1 MKKILLLASLLFT
14 VISFSQIIEQ
24 TTSPSKTFTG
34 YDGVMMERASNAQG
48 DFVEYGEGMMERALP
63 LSPQKKDSGFD
74 LRHFE
79 NVRGNMTFIGNNNLN
94 VDIQKTRDFRSWVGY
109 SDPRVFI
116 KNGGVNSVYTGNETA
131 NDSYSSDL
139 YVYSGE
145 YRNLNN
151 GSAYMDYVDIDGF
164 VDEDGDTVDDTFS
177 SSTATLGL
185 PNCSRVAYA
194 GLYWAGVYPREFWLT
209 DTTPIRS
216 EDYNKIKFKYPSST
230 TYENITADEIIYDT
244 NEPYICFKDI
254 TSDVQALTTVNG
266 VYTAANIRATRGVDY
281 YNGLGGASGWVMIVV
296 YENDNETRK
305 NISIFDGFTSISN
318 KNSQEIP
325 FSGFKTIPSGPVK
338 VEQIVAA
345 LEGDTSIRGD
355 SYQIKNKANNYVNV
369 FNTISPQDNFFNGSI
384 SVLDTYLAGRNPA
397 STNTLGFDVDH
408 IKIDNKDNSII
419 GNNETSAEVKFT
431 SIGDVY
437 WPFLN
442 AMSVEIV
449 EPEIKLVKTV
459 VDATNTPIT
468 SEVALGGEVFYN
480 ITFQNIGTDNAKN
493 TVIVDE
499 LKTTVDFKDIPGN
512 IEVSDSRISYSY
524 EASTALNGG
533 GGKLT
538 FSIPDELVKINGA
551 EYTIKIKVNATS
563 DCSKLRDACANKVK
577 NQAVATYERDE
588 SKLSTSNPGY
598 VDGYNELTTA
608 SYAGLEPTCNL
619 GVQGTTNFVIDTS
632 NCKGSI
638 QLLCGGDVELSAG
651 AGFDSYEWINI
662 AKPAIVLATTQNYK
676 AIKAGTYQVT
686 AIAPN
691 GCTDRIETIEVIGDN
706 LATNPLEPFADQIL
720 TSCTSNTEEL
730 AEIYLCGTGVSKTI
744 NLPFGASLATTV
756 KWFKLDETKP
766 CDPTKPTEL
775 PTTTSNC
782 ANIATGCSWDEI
794 GRELSKE
801 FEDSGQYK
809 LEVLY
814 DGQCPATYYFNVFSG
829 ALKPKFDKKNIVCG
843 ANGSII
849 VNGVPSGYE
858 YKLTAPSGNT
868 IPVNGFQN
876 NNEFKNLSEVGNYD
890 ITIKLKGS
898 TLASCS
904 FDYIVKI
911 DEQALGLTVDP
922 EFNASCDGKAII
934 TVQLN
939 GLLAG
944 PYTYTLLKNNVAVGS
959 PTTTTDKNTTFNV
972 TDAGLYTV
980 KVTTATCSEEVIT
993 KVIKP
998 TPLTLTA
1005 LKTKDITC
1013 NAGSSDGII
1022 TLAGAG
1028 GTLNSGENYSYA
1040 VLSINGTAVS
1050 PKTYFTNT
1058 EYTVSKGKEGI
1069 YVFEV
1074 IDSNNCTTTATAP
1087 EIIVETP
1094 LQFTHKETQ
1103 VNCNKKGTITVD
1115 VTNNTGYK
1123 LEYSLDNT
1131 NNTPWKTTGFFDGLD
1146 ATAATLYTVYIR
1158 ATKGTYQCN
1167 YQIQNIAITETGGL
1181 SAGKAEPRGLK
1192 CSTPG
1197 TQNNPEGKIKF
1208 TAPTG
1213 GTAPFTYFYKLASD
1227 TNFTTVTSGTVA
1239 IVLKEGTYTT
1249 KVEDKNGCSLPLDTV
1264 TIDALPREP
1273 NLSSE
1278 VLLCGTTGTIII
1290 MPNDSSYKYSID
1302 GTNFKTSNVFEN
1314 IAKGSHTFTVK
1325 YGKSCTRTIDVNV
1338 SGQPFTGRFISKTDS
1353 DCSGSDNGT
1362 ITINASGFQGGSY
1375 EYSTDG
1381 GNTWEETGDNPY
1393 RIVGLKAKEHHL
1405 KIREVIGTAP
1415 NVISCEKDLGK
1426 YTIGEPDK
1434 LELIEPKITTD
1445 ATCTTGATITVE
1457 AKGGNPPYKFSI
1469 DGGASWEPENGI
1481 YASDKYKFTNVKAGD
1496 YQVMLLDSKKCDECG
1511 CTDNPFENG
1520 SFENHYY
1527 ANSSS
1532 AGYLTTREENIPGWD
1547 TTEPKRNEIEI
1558 WYNGFQG
1565 VKAFDGDD
1573 FAELNANEVGS
1584 LYQEFCTKPG
1594 DKITWSVA
1602 HRGRSGT
1609 DVATVKIGKSLAT
1622 ADIKKTMSDGNT
1634 AWGEYSGTYTVP
1646 VGQTTTVIAFEAVSS
1661 VGGASY
1667 GNFIDGV
1674 KIEINRKTC
1683 VLKDIEVKAPAG
1695 VTHSAEVTN
1704 SCYDNSKN
1712 PEIKITALTGIAP
1725 YQFSID
1731 GGTTWETPTDVNDT
1745 EFIFNNT
1752 NGLILPTTTAKD
1764 YTIQIKDGGGC
1775 ESPVS
1780 KVTINPKVK
1789 ITTAK
1794 TPKNCKD
1801 DATITITASG
1811 GVGNYVYEIN
1821 PSAGTTIAG
1830 NKITVTN
1837 ADISYTVKV
1846 KDNNGNTEFCTAEE
1860 IVKITE
1866 IKKPVITIK
1875 DATEL
1880 DCTVNTK
1887 ASISFEVSEGKAP
1900 FSYTVNGGT
1909 PVTIASNG
1917 NADTISDLDEGNYKI
1932 IVTDANGCKSLEKIQ
1947 KIKEL
1952 VALSGGSA
1960 DGTDSH
1966 CGGDVDA
1973 IKAYDGGS
1981 VFFGNWKSGAITFT
1995 EPTTGKAPYTYY
2007 YKKDGESD
2015 TDYILVQGNS
2025 VSGLPL
2031 GYNRK
2036 DTTYNTKVIDA
2047 KGCSIPLDDVTIKV
2061 PETGDFEYTENC
2073 GDGTTIDIILK
2084 PYDPTYIYLVSGKP
2098 AQTGK
2103 DANKFNDYPGRYW
2116 YYSAYYGKT
2125 ILRSVNSH
2133 YAIYS
2138 ADGCLLYQ
2146 HNGVDEPFSF
2156 SLFQAKIIEPYPVP
2170 VCAGGKGSV
2179 KVEAF
2184 INRTY
2189 GSDIPYQPNFEY
2201 SLDGITWAE
2210 SVGNPYTITGLS
2222 IGDNTIK
2229 IRKRKEDLAVGEEHC
2244 NNIELTTQ
2252 IPELPVIEIE
2262 ATATPITCTTSTSTI
2277 TPIVKNNY
2285 FKYLEYEL
2293 LDSLGNSFSTKKIK
2307 KHIFDTKPNFE
2318 DIPVG
2323 KYKMV
2328 AKWLGNN
2335 YETFLLGC
2343 KSAVIDVEVEPKKD
2357 IKFTATPSVCHK
2369 GSDAKIELT
2378 AITGNDANFTFSVHD
2393 GTSIIRTGSI
2403 TGITQTISGLSAGT
2417 YKVTVTDGFGC
2428 SETEDV
2434 TIKPQLKVS
2443 ATTTQQTC
2451 NPGDLT
2457 ITASGGKDTNYV
2469 YAVVISGAGV
2479 PADTSFSATA
2489 PTEITAGTWDIYV
2502 RDNGGTGTLDTDY
2515 CQAKF
2520 TTNEVTKILDPTID
2534 TVTAIQPKCFG
2545 EKGTINVTV
2554 SGGTTDYTVT
2564 LTGLLGTTSVQPQ
2577 TGNSL
2582 NYEFKDLVAD
2592 TYIIKV
2598 TDVNTCASVE
2608 KKQEIKVP
2616 SALKD
2621 GKAVPTDL
2629 ACGVSGGSITFT
2641 NPTGGT
2647 PDLSGNYTFYY
2658 KENIASVT
2666 DFTPVLGN
2674 NTNTVTVTNLSAGDY
2689 LTKVVDYEGCSL
2701 DLNTVTNPITI
2712 KALPTVPIFDP
2723 TTITY
2728 NCDGKGSFTL
2738 SPQIPLVS
2746 PKTYTYTLGTETNET
2761 GFFENLL
2768 EGNHTVSVDYGSNC
2782 STDIIVEVK
2791 ANQGF
2796 TAIITGETNP
2806 VCKGAANGKI
2816 EVTASFGSVA
2826 VTEFQYS
2833 TDGTTWKD
2841 ATTNPFTI
2849 DGFNAGTT
2857 DITHTINVRPSATS
2871 TCNVSLTKILT
2882 NPTAVEVTGESH
2894 TKITCTSTTS
2904 TITPT
2909 VKGGNGG
2916 AYTFELFDDL
2926 NLTTSL
2932 GTTLT
2937 NVAAGT
2943 HYIVAKDKEN
2953 CASEPFKVVIADKK
2967 GVTFDITK
2975 TLCYSGNNDA
2985 SIKVTNITGNDTNFT
3000 FSINDGVTTKTQS
3013 SNEFKNLSAG
3023 DYKITVFDGFGCKL
3037 EKDVTIKEK
3046 ITATVTQIDE
3056 TCTKGSLT
3064 ISNAK
3069 GGSGSGY
3076 VYAVVKDGN
3085 TLGAFT
3091 LITNPI
3097 TKIENLDAGKYHIYV
3112 RDNNGT
3118 GTLGTDYC
3126 EYPETKEIIKIA
3138 ELKATA
3144 KTPIQPKCNGET
3156 GSVVFEISGGKTPT
3170 YVLKKGTT
3178 VINLVSPISVNITG
3192 NTHTISGLAD
3202 GNYTIIVTDDNN
3214 CSKTITQKIEDPI
3227 ALTGGSATP
3236 IHFTCKTLKGGIDFV
3251 NPNGGTGVYTFSYK
3265 LDTAPVTDF
3274 QPVVGNSVSGLEAKT
3289 YNIKVKDANNC
3300 EISLND
3306 VTINPEPTVPTFDVP
3321 VITYNCDGKGS
3332 FTITPFDTSY
3342 TYSLDGAT
3350 PQTGAN
3356 PNVFADLDAGSYTV
3370 SVGYGSDCFVDIDVI
3385 VAVNQEFTASITGQ
3399 TNPVC
3404 KDETN
3409 GKIEVTAS
3417 FPSVT
3422 PTSFEYSTDN
3432 GTNWNTATINL
3443 LNPLTTNPFI
3453 IDGFNGGT
3461 HTIKVRPTG
3470 ETSTACDVTLTK
3482 TLSNPSAVV
3491 VNPLTKVTKK
3501 ITCDPAT
3508 GATITLFAGGGN
3520 GTPYT
3525 FELFDGATLKE
3536 TTLAGVNT
3544 FTDVA
3549 VGNYTIKA
3557 KDSAGCKSDAFP
3569 IEVKAKKDIE
3579 FTLKPQYCYDA
3590 TIGNGTIIV
3599 EITNGNGN
3607 YQIKTNTGTW
3617 QNLTPTSTTPLQYT
3631 LTGLSP
3637 KEHTITVR
3645 DKSNCEVE
3653 KKVTIY
3659 PELSAKATPTN
3670 ISCNDGKITITAKG
3684 GDGNYQYTVTSA
3696 TTTDIV
3702 SNTNEITITKPETYT
3717 VTVKDKNG
3725 GTNACSV
3732 FLSIPIKNITPV
3744 AITTTAK
3751 QPQCNGNKG
3760 SIDGVITANT
3770 GQAPF
3775 TITLKDNLNA
3785 VIETLTN
3792 HTLPEFSFNNIPAGT
3807 GYKVE
3812 ITDNLTCTD
3821 IKTFDLIELPSIVLN
3836 IEPVLPDNCTTDI
3849 ANTGFDFNF
3858 GTLTLADYAPY
3869 TLQYTLDGDN
3879 GTGWTNMN
3887 TLTSSLSVAP
3897 HPTPGDNLYSIRNLA
3912 PGSQHTPAIRI
3923 LNADGTV
3930 RCELKNGL
3938 FVMPYSVNGVK
3949 IAITVTAGDCTTGY
3963 TVTVEAIQGVGPFEF
3978 SLTPDPINP
3987 STLPGDLTWYDAED
4001 TTLSPTNT
4009 NDPGSNYRRKI
4020 FTNIIPEVEYDF
4032 YVRDKSTSCIAEAKD
4047 QAMTPA
4053 SDFDVAI
4060 TPIVTS
4066 QSCPGITNNGELSFK
4081 IEDTDGVLNGKEL
4094 NWQLYDGLNDIP
4106 LTGINGTISNTQG
4119 YPFTLNTV
4127 LAPEPLLQGLSS
4139 GLYFIVIED
4148 ANNGTAPNVCKWGS
4162 KDVQIFKGTPFVGN
4176 LNKLKDITCASPGQ
4190 IRIDGVTG
4198 GFGDYTYTVTG
4209 ITNSTQ
4215 VTPITIP
4222 TGKSTFDVTYADVT
4236 DKSLDVEVTILVTDK
4251 NQCSFE
4257 LPKVTLKV
4265 SENPTINSVTV
4276 NSCGAVNT
4284 IDINT
4289 TGGLAPYRYS
4299 IDNGVTFTAPFTPVN
4314 PTDKYT
4320 MNVVDGNQ
4328 TLTVKDANGCIAT
4341 ANFDVYPD
4349 ITFDIDNIT
4358 VPSCNTSNNSA
4369 DNATA
4374 TITVN
4379 TGSGAGNYQY
4389 ILDSGTAVV
4398 FAGTSV
4404 ILPANLNTG
4413 NHTIEIFDTAN
4424 NCSLKKTF
4432 TVSNTITPSFTAIIT
4447 KNNICDAATNGEIT
4461 ITPTIN
4467 GAEPLTFTVLNTTE
4481 TGASEIEKT
4490 GISTADPVIFDNLS
4504 AGEYKIT
4511 AKGANGCE
4519 FTYPDK
4525 LKITELDPII
4535 VPATAISVT
4544 EFACNTG
4551 TNTTNKAIVKVNKL
4565 PKFGGSGTYTGVKFE
4580 FTPNGGGAVETQAA
4594 SSSFEFTTDNIL
4606 GGKVDITVYDDK
4618 GCSGTTSA
4626 IIAAFVPIGD
4636 LKIVDV
4642 APISCSVNESI
4653 KVEFTGTATEIKVE
4667 QIPTIGTGYTQTP
4680 ATASASGTVFTNLPV
4695 GKYTITIKND
4705 KGCELTTYHTVTEIP
4720 AYTILLSDKIDTSCF
4735 GTDSGSIK
4743 IDVKDYVGSYDYTIT
4758 ETILGTVKTGTGI
4771 TAGTLE
4777 EIKDLK
4783 AGNYTVKITIG
4794 DSTNPQNCTVTPIDF
4809 EIIDAPDGELKVKA
4823 KETSAVQCKDEANA
4837 TITVTETKGGWGSYE
4852 YQLEIKDATG
4862 TNYTVAKDALSN
4874 DINFV
4879 TNGNNK
4885 IFTGLSHGTYKVK
4898 VKDALGCIS
4907 EDDITITNP
4916 TQVEFTVTKD
4926 DTVCDANIAG
4936 SITVDLKD
4944 AVSGL
4949 AGGKAPYTYTL
4960 TNKTTLAV
4968 IETVT
4973 ITDTE
4978 YTFTGLSKADYTV
4991 SVKDDNLCKGTVKT
5005 VGNDTVEIF
5014 DDILFNEPTLV
5025 TGLECQA
5032 NGIDNTDASYEI
5044 NVSGGSGNFTYGIVK
5059 IGSANTYTISTST
5072 TPPTF
5077 KTSVAGDYT
5086 ITITDTDAA
5095 PNCTIT
5101 RDFTVQESV
5110 KPKFTATPSDKI
5122 CNGTATGVITI
5133 NELPKVG
5140 INSVTYVINNVANTF
5155 TATPVGTEF
5164 KNLPADD
5171 YIITATGDNG
5181 CTSTQNVTIG
5191 ELDEVKI
5198 GLDAIDVAY
5207 SCTNPMAKITVDKDS
5222 ISGGNLNKNYNVA
5235 FEFTPTSGTGKTQPA
5250 SSNFTFTTDNTSGGK
5265 VKIIVSDD
5273 QGCSS
5278 AEEEVTIPAFAPIG
5292 DLKVTQKTPI
5302 TCSANESIEVTFTGT
5317 ATEIKV
5323 EQIPTIGTG
5332 YSQTKNPVSP
5342 ATSLTSGIEFT
5353 DLPTG
5358 NYTISVTDAVTNCDA
5373 TTFHT
5378 VSKIPVYD
5386 VVLSDKKDIACFNG
5400 KGSIKIDVKD
5410 YTGNYN
5416 YEVVDSVTES
5426 SLNTPKTGT
5435 GTSGTGTSEEITG
5448 LEAGKYKIKITLIN
5462 SNDKNCSVNLSS
5474 EFEIIKPAII
5484 LDVTADVTTKIS
5496 CENEADGT
5504 ITAIATGGWKNY
5516 EYELEYS
5523 SDLGITYN
5531 TAKDASS
5538 NDINFANNG
5547 SNNIFKNLP
5556 EGTYKVSVKD
5566 ALGCVFE
5573 SAEVKVENPK
5583 KVEFTVSKDD
5593 TACDNKIGGEITVTG
5608 SGGTGTY
5615 TYTLTDD
5622 SNPVKVT
5629 TQTGVTGD
5637 YTFTNLPAAVYTV
5650 SVTDTNNC
5658 VGTVD
5663 PTSINPITINPD
5675 IEFSLKQTKNVDC
5688 STSPN
5693 GEVTVILVDWST
5705 TSNYT
5710 YSVLSPLNPGSISG
5724 GNVMSKIFTIAIPS
5738 INTTPQ
5744 TYTVIISENG
5754 STCGIEKEITIA
5766 PKLEPIFKATPSDKI
5781 CNGTETGVIT
5791 ITEIF
5796 NGIKNVKYTIS
5807 PNINNAI
5814 SYNGTFNTTTNS
5826 FENLPVGT
5834 YTITG
5839 TGDNKCPTSKDV
5851 KIEQLDKVTIGA
5863 NAIQNVTYTC
5873 DVANPTATITVDK
5886 NQISGGNGDV
5896 NKNYNVEFVY
5906 DNGTPTDNTDDVTQ
5920 IASSTFTFT
5929 TYNVLGGTVEIK
5941 VTDDQGCDSDIK
5953 TVTIPAFTP
5962 ILPSDIQI
5970 SHTPTC
5976 EFDKQ
5981 SVTVKLDN
5989 LDASIA
5995 PVIFIEITKLD
6006 GSILSKKLP
6015 RPQDGSGVVFDKLP
6029 LGDYEVS
6036 ITHPITN
6043 CIITKTYTIK
6053 EPVYNVLYSDVEN
6066 TTCVGSATGS
6076 VVIDIQKG
6084 NSQEFYTGEYEYEV
6098 LDSVGNSLTPSP
6110 IKANVQPTTLTTN
6123 PLKILGLK
6131 AGSYVVKITDIDN
6144 ATACSFT
6151 SAVFKIEDAPAG
6163 ELKVTAEISSE
6174 ITCTDDNNAIIKA
6187 TAIGGWGATLY
6198 QLEYAVTKT
6207 GTYTIVKSFETNKY
6221 NNRFTNLKEGFYIVK
6236 AKDSHGCSDAI
6247 SDVKEIIN
6255 PKPVTFET
6263 EMIANI
6269 CSDTKPAIKV
6279 TAKGGSGTYIYIL
6292 TDKDGNEIENIKKTS
6307 LTHTFENLSVNN
6319 NEDYTVSVND
6329 VKGCIG
6335 TPETGSTA
6343 VVTIY
6348 PELQFYLTP
6357 AKLTCISGSEN
6368 AVYKINVTGGSGNL
6382 SYEVY
6387 NKENENETVAVI
6399 KTTNPPTFSI
6409 ADAGT
6414 YILKITDNKAE
6425 ITCNSIESSEI
6436 VVDDKLVPVFEP
6448 VKLVDNICNGSS
6460 DGEVLVT
6467 ETSNGINP
6475 LEYSINTNPI
6485 ITLPIGEFKFT
6496 GLSAG
6501 TYTITGKG
6509 TNGCTTTKDV
6519 TIVEKSEIK
6528 INPDDIKDKITVT
6541 DFTCTTGNT
6550 TNTASV
6556 KIDKE
6561 AILGGIAG
6569 TTKPN
6574 FNRVVFVYDNGTTDT
6589 ADDIKQD
6596 SESFDFFIYDE
6607 NNNTSGGKVA
6617 ITIYDA
6623 QNCSS
6628 AKTTIIKT
6636 IKGFEKITDATI
6648 TQTQKLDCSNKE
6660 TITVKANL
6668 DIANLTYTI
6677 TGTAKSSNYTDT
6689 KTIVST
6695 TDFAKFEN
6703 LEADSYTITIKN
6715 PDTGC
6720 VFTTGYVVKDA
6731 PTFNIKI
6738 GETRRTCFDATG
6750 IATATVTLDIETI
6763 IAAADYIGNYTY
6775 EVVDKTGTSLT
6786 APIIG
6791 TGIGGT
6797 QNIISGLIAGTYKVK
6812 VTMTDSPEC
6821 EVLSEEFTIESQP
6834 KLNLDSSIVTFISC
6848 NSGEGGIILKADGGW
6863 GNYEYQLE
6871 EATAGIVKPFSKNNK
6886 FEELSEGSYT
6896 ATVRDVNNCEA
6907 TRSFVLVKGVKLI
6920 VDTPKVTQ
6928 NVCEGEQN
6936 ASIEIINVTGGQ
6948 TQDAGVTYSYILKY
6962 PTELGGLEVE
6972 QSSNIFDGLLAGN
6985 YQVRVVDNKYGC
6997 NTGNF
7002 ENVKV
7007 TIEDPI
7013 KVEAS
7018 ANITKDIT
7026 CDITTAS
7033 VEVTAKGGKAPYEF
7047 SIDGITYNP
7056 SNTSTSTMY
7065 EFTGLTAGL
7074 QTFYVRDVEQC
7085 VTTTTATIGA
7095 YVALD
7100 ATLNVVSGFITCKD
7114 DSNGVLSA
7122 DVTGGFG
7129 TYEYQLLN
7137 EAETPIT
7144 GDWQTSNTFGGLN
7157 IGTYKIKVKTTN
7169 RFGEVCET
7177 ITTNKHTIKE
7187 PTVLIPDAKVTQHV
7201 TCAGGDTGIIQASA
7215 TGGNGQYEYNIFTI
7229 PSNPEY
7235 PENKFIQ
7242 NGEFTNLPAGT
7253 YYIMVKDVVGC
7264 ISPDTDKA
7272 PIKVVIKEPNG
7283 LTMNLTKVVEQTCI
7297 NDDTPTITVDVQGG
7311 TQPYYISINNV
7322 ELPNPYSLNEIKL
7335 GASEGIKAGG
7345 VYLISV
7351 RGKDKGCSSVALP
7364 SVIKIVEPIDL
7375 QLTVDFE
7382 YTCESGNIIKAI
7394 VDDLYKDAVS
7404 FTLFNESGIA
7414 IATNTTGEFIDVEAG
7429 DGYSV
7434 TATNTASG
7442 CSESS
7447 TDVFDI
7453 QDIRALEMTIDDTE
7467 KNKIIANVAFG
7478 LPPYNFTLDGIDYG
7492 TDNEFTLL
7500 QTKDYEIKVTDA
7512 RGCEV
7517 TLTVTGEYITITVL
7531 NLFTP
7536 DGDGINDFW
7545 YPLEVEGYHK
7555 IKVYIYDRYARK
7567 IANYQGQNQG
7577 WDGTYDGKPL
7587 PAGDYWY
7594 TIYYSELSGEQ
7605 KKIMGHFTL
7614 YR

>member
-1 MKKILLLASLLFT
+1 MKKILLLASLFFT
-14 VISFSQIIEQ
+14 VISFSQIMQEEA
-24 TTSPSKTFTG
+24 PLYPETFTG
-34 YDGVMMERASNAQG
+34 YDKVMNRKSLPLNAQ
-48 DFVEYGEGMMERALP
+48 
-63 LSPQKKDSGFD
+63 KKANGFE
-74 LRHFE
+74 LRHFQ
-79 NVRGNMTFIGNNNLN
+79 NVTGNMTFIANNILNKYNPNWVWNYNITPQGWQIGTDVPYHDNEDNNEHNLYY
-94 VDIQKTRDFRSWVGY
+94 I
-109 SDPRVFI
+109 
-116 KNGGVNSVYTGNETA
+116 
-131 NDSYSSDL
+131 
-139 YVYSGE
+139 
-145 YRNLNN
+145 
-151 GSAYMDYVDIDGF
+151 DIDKF
-164 VDEDGDTVDDTFS
+164 VDENRDGRDDTFS
-177 SSTATLGL
+177 SSSATLNL
-185 PNCSRVAYA
+185 PTCSRVVYA
-194 GLYWAGVYPREFWLT
+194 GLYWAGVYNGASDDYKNVKLKLPSSSSYVDIRASINDREIL
-209 DTTPIRS
+209 
-216 EDYNKIKFKYPSST
+216 SST
-230 TYENITADEIIYDT
+230 TRSYT
-244 NEPYICFKDI
+244 CFKDI
-254 TSDVQALTTVNG
+254 TALVQAESNPNG
-266 VYTAANIRATRGVDY
+266 IYTAANILATEGKAA
-281 YNGLGGASGWVMIVV
+281 GTGSAAGWTMIVV
-296 YENDNETRK
+296 YENESETRK
-305 NISIFDGFTSISN
+305 NISIFDGYADVTNTEVPIN
-318 KNSQEIP
+318 Y
-325 FSGFKTIPSGPVK
+325 SGFKTIPTGNVK
-338 VEQIVAA
+338 AEQIIGA
-345 LEGDTSIRGD
+345 LEGDRRRSNDKYEFKDKYGN
-355 SYQIKNKANNYVNV
+355 YNPLFNNLNLAN
-369 FNTISPQDNFFNGSI
+369 NFFNNTITIYDS
-384 SVLDTYLAGRNPA
+384 YLTGKNPE
-397 STNTLGFDVDH
+397 STNTFGFDVDQ
-408 IKIDNKDNSII
+408 IKIKNTNNSVIA
-419 GNNETSAEVKFT
+419 NNQTSADVKFT
-431 SIGDVY
+431 SRGDFY
-437 WPFLN
+437 YPFLS
-442 AMSVEIV
+442 AMSIEVI
-449 EPEIKLVKTV
+449 EPEIKLVKTA

-468 SEVALGGEVFYN
+468 SEVALGGEVYYN

-499 LKTTVDFKDIPGN
+499 LKTTVDFENIPGN
-512 IEVSDSRISYSY
+512 IEVSDSRISYTY
-524 EASTALNGG
+524 EASTTLNGG

-538 FSIPDELVKINGA
+538 FTVPDDFVKINST
-551 EYTIKIKVNATS
+551 EHWIKIKVNATS
-563 DCSKLRDACANKVK
+563 DCSKLRDACANKVE
-577 NQAVATYERDE
+577 NQAVATYERDN
-588 SKLSTSNPGY
+588 STLDASNPGY
-598 VDGYNELTTA
+598 VPGYNTLTTA

-676 AIKAGTYQVT
+676 AIEAGTYQVT

-794 GRELSKE
+794 GTKTGRELSKE
-801 FEDSGQYK
+801 FSQKGQYK

-814 DGQCPATYYFNVFSG
+814 DGQCPKTYYFNVFSG
-829 ALKPKFDKKNIVCG
+829 ALNPTFNKKHIVCG
-843 ANGSII
+843 TDGSIV
-849 VNGVPSGYE
+849 VNGVPDRYE
-858 YKLTAPSGNT
+858 YQLTYPSGTTT
-868 IPVNGFQN
+868 IGFQDS
-876 NNEFKNLSEVGNYD
+876 NEFKNLSEVGKYKL
-890 ITIKLKGS
+890 TIKLKGS
-898 TLASCS
+898 TGTACS
-904 FDYIVKI
+904 FNSEIRIRKKI
-911 DEQALGLTVDP
+911 IDLTVDP
-922 EFNASCDGKAII
+922 EFNTGCNDNVNII
-934 TVQLN
+934 AQVK
-939 GLLAG
+939 GAVKG
-944 PYTYTLLKNNVAVGS
+944 PYIYTLLDNLGGVIETQT
-959 PTTTTDKNTTFNV
+959 PTLNKDTSFNV
-972 TDAGLYTV
+972 TNEGLYKV

-1028 GTLNSGENYSYA
+1028 GTIDILGGEKYKYVLWVKKGISLYTDIANIPSTAFFTDNTYSVA
-1040 VLSINGTAVS
+1040 NGD
-1050 PKTYFTNT
+1050 
-1058 EYTVSKGKEGI
+1058 EGD
-1069 YVFEV
+1069 YEFLVF
-1074 IDSNNCTTTATAP
+1074 DSNDCTAKASQTISVEAP
-1087 EIIVETP
+1087 LTFKTVPTP
-1094 LQFTHKETQ
+1094 
-1103 VNCNKKGTITVD
+1103 VVCNKKGTITV
-1115 VTNNTGYK
+1115 TNNPNTLNYA
-1123 LEYSLDNT
+1123 LEYSIDNT
-1131 NNTPWKTTGFFDGLD
+1131 TWKNTGDFTNLD
-1146 ATAATLYTVYIR
+1146 VNTYTVYIR
-1158 ATKGTYQCN
+1158 ATKNGYSCTYQ
-1167 YQIQNIAITETGGL
+1167 ILDIAITETGGL

-1213 GTAPFTYFYKLASD
+1213 GTIPYTYFYKHSSD
-1227 TNFTTVTSGTVA
+1227 TNFTSVTSGTVA

-1264 TIDALPREP
+1264 TIDALPTEP

-1278 VLLCGTTGTIII
+1278 VLLCGTTGTVII

-1302 GTNFKTSNVFEN
+1302 GTNFQTSNVFEN
-1314 IAKGSHTFTVK
+1314 VAKGSHTFTVK
-1325 YGKSCTRTIDVNV
+1325 YGLFCSRTIDVNV
-1338 SGQPFTGRFISKTDS
+1338 SGQPFSGSIMSQTDS

-1375 EYSTDG
+1375 EYSIDG
-1381 GNTWEETGDNPY
+1381 GTTWEETGDNPY
-1393 RIVGLKAKEHHL
+1393 RIVGLEAKEHHL

-1415 NVISCEKDLGK
+1415 NQLTCKINLGK
-1426 YTIGEPDK
+1426 RIIGEPTELK
-1434 LELIEPKITTD
+1434 LINTGVTTP
-1445 ATCTTGATITVE
+1445 ATCTTGGTITVE
-1457 AKGGNPPYKFSI
+1457 ASGGTPPYKFSI
-1469 DGGASWEPENGI
+1469 DGGASWQNANTSNQYV
-1481 YASDKYKFTNVKAGD
+1481 YANVAVSATK
-1496 YQVMLLDSKKCDECG
+1496 YQVMLLDSRKCDECG

-1520 SFENHYY
+1520 SFEDASFTGKYPQIKDESFTAGWNTT
-1527 ANSSS
+1527 AN
-1532 AGYLTTREENIPGWD
+1532 D
-1547 TTEPKRNEIEI
+1547 NEIEL
-1558 WYNGFQG
+1558 WYKNNFENVPYYEGNY
-1565 VKAFDGDD
+1565 
-1573 FAELNANEVGS
+1573 FAELNANDTGS

-1594 DKITWSVA
+1594 DVINWSVA
-1602 HRGRSGT
+1602 HRGRLGR

-1622 ADIKKTMSDGNT
+1622 ASIEETMSDGQT
-1634 AWGEYSGTYTVP
+1634 WKKYSGSYTVP
-1646 VGQTTTVIAFEAVSS
+1646 AGQTTTVIAFDAVSTFTNVKS
-1661 VGGASY
+1661 T
-1667 GNFIDGV
+1667 GNFIDAV
-1674 KIEINRKTC
+1674 KIDINR
-1683 VLKDIEVKAPAG
+1683 LKCDIKEVEVKAPTNA
-1695 VTHSAEVTN
+1695 THTATVTN
-1704 SCYDNSKN
+1704 SCTDPKI
-1712 PEIKITALTGIAP
+1712 EITATGTAP

-1731 GGTTWETPTDVNDT
+1731 NGATWQTSNNATFVFDT
-1745 EFIFNNT
+1745 T
-1752 NGLILPTTTAKD
+1752 NGLALPTTTAKD
-1764 YTIQIKDGGGC
+1764 YQVKTKNGGGC

-1780 KVTINPKVK
+1780 TLTVYPKLTATVTPTPETCKKGFFTITDVKGGSNTNYVYAVVLKDATPTTTDFKPITNPSTKSGGLSAGNYDIYIRDNGGNVGFCEYKETKRFYKSIRTLVGTKIPPIQPNCFGEKGTIYFSVGGNGLAPFTYTLNGLNPKVIDDYVYYTIDNLDPGK
-1789 ITTAK
+1789 YVIEVTDASGCTAK
-1794 TPKNCKD
+1794 FTQEIFKAPEKLEKDADATPIHFTCKAVTAKGGINFMNPTGGTKPYTFYYKAKDPSVVNYSVVTGNIATGLLEGTYVTKVVDGNKCEINLNDVTIKPLPTAPTLIESVAYNCDGKGTITVKPFDVSYTYSLDGATPQTGANPNVFTDLGTGSYTVSVNYGSDCTTDVIVEVKDNQNFTAVASFVENPKCKD
-1801 DATITITASG
+1801 GTDGKIKVVASFGLVTVDKFQYSIDDGNNWIDVINSDEVIIDTFGEGTHTIKVRQNATGCKTTSNAITLTAPTSAVIVNPSTKTLTKEITCTLPTGATITPTASG
-1811 GVGNYVYEIN
+1811 GNGAPYTFELFDN
-1821 PSAGTTIAG
+1821 AGTSKGDTF
-1830 NKITVTN
+1830 TN
-1837 ADISYTVKV
+1837 
-1846 KDNNGNTEFCTAEE
+1846 
-1860 IVKITE
+1860 
-1866 IKKPVITIK
+1866 
-1875 DATEL
+1875 L
-1880 DCTVNTK
+1880 
-1887 ASISFEVSEGKAP
+1887 SEGK
-1900 FSYTVNGGT
+1900 
-1909 PVTIASNG
+1909 
-1917 NADTISDLDEGNYKI
+1917 
-1932 IVTDANGCKSLEKIQ
+1932 
-1947 KIKEL
+1947 
-1952 VALSGGSA
+1952 
-1960 DGTDSH
+1960 
-1966 CGGDVDA
+1966 
-1973 IKAYDGGS
+1973 
-1981 VFFGNWKSGAITFT
+1981 
-1995 EPTTGKAPYTYY
+1995 
-2007 YKKDGESD
+2007 
-2015 TDYILVQGNS
+2015 
-2025 VSGLPL
+2025 
-2031 GYNRK
+2031 
-2036 DTTYNTKVIDA
+2036 
-2047 KGCSIPLDDVTIKV
+2047 
-2061 PETGDFEYTENC
+2061 
-2073 GDGTTIDIILK
+2073 
-2084 PYDPTYIYLVSGKP
+2084 
-2098 AQTGK
+2098 
-2103 DANKFNDYPGRYW
+2103 
-2116 YYSAYYGKT
+2116 
-2125 ILRSVNSH
+2125 
-2133 YAIYS
+2133 
-2138 ADGCLLYQ
+2138 
-2146 HNGVDEPFSF
+2146 
-2156 SLFQAKIIEPYPVP
+2156 
-2170 VCAGGKGSV
+2170 
-2179 KVEAF
+2179 
-2184 INRTY
+2184 
-2189 GSDIPYQPNFEY
+2189 
-2201 SLDGITWAE
+2201 
-2210 SVGNPYTITGLS
+2210 YTI
-2222 IGDNTIK
+2222 I
-2229 IRKRKEDLAVGEEHC
+2229 
-2244 NNIELTTQ
+2244 
-2252 IPELPVIEIE
+2252 
-2262 ATATPITCTTSTSTI
+2262 ATD
-2277 TPIVKNNY
+2277 K
-2285 FKYLEYEL
+2285 
-2293 LDSLGNSFSTKKIK
+2293 
-2307 KHIFDTKPNFE
+2307 
-2318 DIPVG
+2318 
-2323 KYKMV
+2323 
-2328 AKWLGNN
+2328 
-2335 YETFLLGC
+2335 LGC
-2343 KSAVIDVEVEPKKD
+2343 KSDSFEIEIKAPKTVT
-2357 IKFTATPSVCHK
+2357 FTATASVCHT

-2592 TYIIKV
+2592 TYTIKV

-2647 PDLSGNYTFYY
+2647 PDPTTGNYTFYY
-2658 KENIASVT
+2658 KLTT
-2666 DFTPVLGN
+2666 DANFTPVLGN

-2689 LTKVVDYEGCSL
+2689 LTKVVDSEGCSL

-2712 KALPTVPIFDP
+2712 KALPTVPTFDVP
-2723 TTITY
+2723 VITY
-2728 NCDGKGSFTL
+2728 NCEGKGSFTITPFDT
-2738 SPQIPLVS
+2738 S
-2746 PKTYTYTLGTETNET
+2746 YTYSLDGATPQTGANPNVFTNLDA
-2761 GFFENLL
+2761 GS
-2768 EGNHTVSVDYGSNC
+2768 HTVSVDYGSSC

-2791 ANQGF
+2791 ANQQF
-2796 TAIITGETNP
+2796 TASITGQTNP
-2806 VCKGAANGKI
+2806 VCKDDKNGKI
-2816 EVTASFGSVA
+2816 EVTASFPSV
-2826 VTEFQYS
+2826 TPTSFQYS

-2871 TCNVSLTKILT
+2871 TCNVTLTKILT

-2953 CASEPFKVVIADKK
+2953 CASEPFKVVIADKEDVEFTATPSACHT
-2967 GVTFDITK
+2967 G
-2975 TLCYSGNNDA
+2975 NDA
-2985 SIKVTNITGNDTNFT
+2985 SITLDVIKGNGTYSFALTGTATKTGNITGTSHT
-3000 FSINDGVTTKTQS
+3000 IP
-3013 SNEFKNLSAG
+3013 NLSAG
-3023 DYKITVFDGFGCKL
+3023 TYTVTVTDGFGCS
-3037 EKDVTIKEK
+3037 ETVTPITINAK
-3046 ITATVTQIDE
+3046 ITATLSTTQE
-3056 TCTKGSLT
+3056 TCKDGTLT
-3064 ISNAK
+3064 IANVAGASTTN
-3069 GGSGSGY
+3069 Y
-3076 VYAVVKDGN
+3076 VYAVVAEN
-3085 TLGAFT
+3085 TAPTTFT
-3091 LITNPI
+3091 PITNPLL
-3097 TKIENLDAGKYHIYV
+3097 TTVSLSEGKYDVYI
-3112 RDNNGT
+3112 RDNSGT

-3126 EYPETKEIIKIA
+3126 EFKISKEITKIPD
-3138 ELKATA
+3138 LTVVA
-3144 KTPIQPKCNGET
+3144 KTPIEPNCFGET
-3156 GSVVFEISGGKTPT
+3156 GSLVFEISGGKANYT
-3170 YVLKKGTT
+3170 YVLNDGTNDIIPAASSIT
-3178 VINLVSPISVNITG
+3178 VVG
-3192 NTHTISGLAD
+3192 NTHTIADLSD
-3202 GNYTIIVTDDNN
+3202 GNYKITVTDANN
-3214 CSKTITQKIEDPI
+3214 CTSEITDQTIKAPGKLEKD
-3227 ALTGGSATP
+3227 GEATP
-3236 IHFTCKTLKGGIDFV
+3236 IHFTCTTTKGGIDFV
-3251 NPNGGTGVYTFSYK
+3251 SVNPKGGTGVYTYSYK
-3265 LDTAPVTDF
+3265 LTTAANYTSLLA
-3274 QPVVGNSVSGLEAKT
+3274 GITSVSNLDAGT

-3300 EISLND
+3300 EILVDD
-3306 VTINPEPTVPTFDVP
+3306 VEVEGLPAAPTLTESVA
-3321 VITYNCDGKGS
+3321 YNCGGKG
-3332 FTITPFDTSY
+3332 TITVTPFDASY

-3356 PNVFADLDAGSYTV
+3356 SNVFADLDAGSYTV
-3370 SVGYGSDCFVDIDVI
+3370 SVGYGSDCFTDIDVI
-3385 VAVNQEFTASITGQ
+3385 VANDKKFGASVTNTVNPTCFGASDGSITIEAVNATEFQ
-3399 TNPVC
+3399 YSI
-3404 KDETN
+3404 N
-3409 GKIEVTAS
+3409 GAIPIVVNSSNKVTIS
-3417 FPSVT
+3417 
-3422 PTSFEYSTDN
+3422 
-3432 GTNWNTATINL
+3432 NL
-3443 LNPLTTNPFI
+3443 EAK
-3453 IDGFNGGT
+3453 T
-3461 HTIKVRPTG
+3461 HTIKVSPIGITTG
-3470 ETSTACDVTLTK
+3470 ICVIELSKELT
-3482 TLSNPSAVV
+3482 
-3491 VNPLTKVTKK
+3491 NPLKVEVTAIVEQE
-3501 ITCDPAT
+3501 ITCSAT
-3508 GATITLFAGGGN
+3508 GTEVGATIKAI
-3520 GTPYT
+3520 GTKGTSPYT
-3525 FELFDGATLKE
+3525 YELFDDLNLTTSLGSTLTNLSAGTYYVVATDKN
-3536 TTLAGVNT
+3536 G
-3544 FTDVA
+3544 
-3549 VGNYTIKA
+3549 
-3557 KDSAGCKSDAFP
+3557 AGCKSDAFP

-3590 TIGNGTIIV
+3590 TIGNGTIVV

-3617 QNLTPTSTTPLQYT
+3617 QNLTPTSTTATTETYT

-3653 KKVTIY
+3653 KKVTIN
-3659 PELSAKATPTN
+3659 PELSATHTATN
-3670 ISCNDGKITITAKG
+3670 ISCKDGKIVIIPNGGDADYKYTITPSAG
-3684 GDGNYQYTVTSA
+3684 TSISGD
-3696 TTTDIV
+3696 
-3702 SNTNEITITKPETYT
+3702 EITITQPATYT
-3717 VTVKDKNG
+3717 VTVQDKDG
-3725 GTNACSV
+3725 LANACSV
-3732 FLSIPIKNITPV
+3732 VLSDIVIKDVPEV
-3744 AITTTAK
+3744 KITTTAN

-3760 SIDGVITANT
+3760 SIDGKITANT

-3949 IAITVTAGDCTTGY
+3949 IAITVIAGDCTTGY

-3987 STLPGDLTWYDAED
+3987 STVPGFLTWYDAED
-4001 TTLSPTNT
+4001 PTLSATNT

-4032 YVRDKSTSCIAEAKD
+4032 YVRDKSTNCIAEAKD

-4066 QSCPGITNNGELSFK
+4066 QSCSGINNGELSFK

-4094 NWQLYDGLNDIP
+4094 KWQLYDGLNDIP
-4106 LTGINGTISNTQG
+4106 LAGIDGTISNTQG

-4127 LAPEPLLQGLSS
+4127 IAPEPSLQGLSS

-4162 KDVQIFKGTPFVGN
+4162 KDVQIFKGTPLAGN
-4176 LNKLKDITCASPGQ
+4176 LNKLKDITCASAGE
-4190 IRIDGVTG
+4190 IRIDDVTG
-4198 GFGDYTYTVTG
+4198 GFGDYTYTVTA

-4215 VTPITIP
+4215 ATPITIA
-4222 TGKSTFDVTYADVT
+4222 TGINTFDVLYADVT
-4236 DKSLDVEVTILVTDK
+4236 DKSLDVEVTITVTDK

-4257 LPKVTLKV
+4257 LPKATLKV
-4265 SENPTINSVTV
+4265 SQSPTINAVTV

-4289 TGGLAPYRYS
+4289 TGGSGDYQYS
-4299 IDNGVTFTAPFTPVN
+4299 INSGTFSTLFTPVN
-4314 PTDKYT
+4314 STDKYT
-4320 MNVVDGNQ
+4320 MNVSDGLGQ
-4328 TLTVKDANGCIAT
+4328 TLTVKDANGCADT
-4341 ANFDVYPD
+4341 VNFDVYPD
-4349 ITFDIDNIT
+4349 ITFDITNIT
-4358 VPSCNTSNNSA
+4358 VPDCNNSNDSV

-4389 ILDSGTAVV
+4389 SLDGV
-4398 FAGTSV
+4398 
-4404 ILPANLNTG
+4404 LPAVDIIGTTVTFPTTLTPG
-4413 NHTIEIFDTAN
+4413 NHTIEIIDKQNTA
-4424 NCSLKKTF
+4424 CTLEKTF
-4432 TVSNTITPSFTAIIT
+4432 TVSKPIKPSFTHTFTDSKCATDNSGTITLTSTETLTYTINPAVAGSFDNITNTFTGLPPNTYAVTATGTNGCTTEIKDIIIT
-4447 KNNICDAATNGEIT
+4447 EFKAIT
-4461 ITPTIN
+4461 VPTPT
-4467 GAEPLTFTVLNTTE
+4467 
-4481 TGASEIEKT
+4481 
-4490 GISTADPVIFDNLS
+4490 
-4504 AGEYKIT
+4504 
-4511 AKGANGCE
+4511 
-4519 FTYPDK
+4519 
-4525 LKITELDPII
+4525 
-4535 VPATAISVT
+4535 VT
-4544 EFACNTG
+4544 EFACTTGNTR
-4551 TNTTNKAIVKVNKL
+4551 NSAIVKVDKTAITE
-4565 PKFGGSGTYTGVKFE
+4565 GSGTYTKAEFV
-4580 FTPNGGGAVETQAA
+4580 FTPNGQPAEPTIT

-4606 GGKVDITVYDDK
+4606 GGKVDITVYDDQ
-4618 GCSGTTSA
+4618 GCSGTT
-4626 IIAAFVPIGD
+4626 
-4636 LKIVDV
+4636 
-4642 APISCSVNESI
+4642 
-4653 KVEFTGTATEIKVE
+4653 TATITAFDAL
-4667 QIPTIGTGYTQTP
+4667 PTTATP
-4680 ATASASGTVFTNLPV
+4680 TATASQLISCGTNEEITVTFDAPLATTATITVEQTTGGTYTATQNGTGASTATFTDLPV
-4695 GKYTITIKND
+4695 GKYKITLANATT
-4705 KGCELTTYHTVTEIP
+4705 GCELTTSYTVKEIP

-4743 IDVKDYVGSYDYTIT
+4743 IDVDNYTGNYDYTIVDKST
-4758 ETILGTVKTGTGI
+4758 GIGLTPAKTGTGI
-4771 TAGTLE
+4771 TAGTPK
-4777 EIKDLK
+4777 EITGLK

-4809 EIIDAPDGELKVKA
+4809 KIEDAPDGELKVKA
-4823 KETSAVQCKDEANA
+4823 EETSAVKCKDEANA

-4862 TNYTVAKDALSN
+4862 TNYTVVKDALSN

-4879 TNGNNK
+4879 NNGNNK
-4885 IFTGLSHGTYKVK
+4885 IFTGLSHGTYKVS
-4898 VKDALGCIS
+4898 VRDALGCIVPS
-4907 EDDITITNP
+4907 NDIIITNP
-4916 TQVEFTVTKD
+4916 TEVKFTVTKD
-4926 DTVCDANIAG
+4926 DTVCDPNIAG

-5014 DDILFNEPTLV
+5014 DDIVFTLEE
-5025 TGLECQA
+5025 TKK
-5032 NGIDNTDASYEI
+5032 IDCSVSTDAVYNI
-5044 NVSGGSGNFTYGIVK
+5044 NVSGGSGNFTYEIKKGTDVK
-5059 IGSANTYTISTST
+5059 VKAGTTLSTSITNPT
-5072 TPPTF
+5072 TFT
-5077 KTSVAGDYT
+5077 TSEAGDYT

-5110 KPKFTATPSDKI
+5110 KPEFTVDATKTGI
-5122 CNGTATGVITI
+5122 CFGTATGVITI

-5191 ELDEVKI
+5191 ELDEVTI
-5198 GLDAIDVAY
+5198 GANAISDVAY
-5207 SCTNPMAKITVDKDS
+5207 SCTNPTATITVDKDS

-5235 FEFTPTSGTGKTQPA
+5235 FVYDNGTPADATDDVTQAA
-5250 SSNFTFTTDNTSGGK
+5250 SSNFKFTTTNTSGGK

-5278 AEEEVTIPAFAPIG
+5278 AEEEVTIPAFAPIL
-5292 DLKVTQKTPI
+5292 DLEIIDITKI
-5302 TCSANESIEVTFTGT
+5302 TCTTLESIKVSFTGNVK
-5317 ATEIKV
+5317 EIKV

-5332 YSQTKNPVSP
+5332 YSQTKTPVSP
-5342 ATSLTSGIEFT
+5342 ATSLTSPIEFK

-5358 NYTISVTDAVTNCDA
+5358 NYTISVTDAVTNCVA

-5378 VSKIPVYD
+5378 VEAAPVYNA
-5386 VVLSDKKDIACFNG
+5386 VITNPVNVSC
-5400 KGSIKIDVKD
+5400 KGGTGTAILNIQETGLALP
-5410 YTGNYN
+5410 YTGAYN
-5416 YEVVDSVTES
+5416 YEVLDESKNSFNPPIKVTGVNGEQTIS
-5426 SLNTPKTGT
+5426 NLK
-5435 GTSGTGTSEEITG
+5435 
-5448 LEAGKYKIKITLIN
+5448 AGKYTVQITMTA
-5462 SNDKNCSVNLSS
+5462 SPNCSPISKV
-5474 EFEIIKPAII
+5474 FEIKEPTDD
-5484 LDVTADVTTKIS
+5484 LSVTGTPTKVS
-5496 CENEADGT
+5496 CIGQEDGT
-5504 ITAIATGGWKNY
+5504 ITAIAIGGWKNY

-5573 SAEVKVENPK
+5573 SAEVEVKNPDA
-5583 KVEFTVSKDD
+5583 VTFTVSKDD
-5593 TACDNKIGGEITVTG
+5593 TICNNAIGGEITVTG

-5637 YTFTNLPAAVYTV
+5637 YTFTNLPAANYTV

-5663 PTSINPITINPD
+5663 PTSINPITIFENIDFP
-5675 IEFSLKQTKNVDC
+5675 TPT
-5688 STSPN
+5688 STDLLTCVSTD
-5693 GEVTVILVDWST
+5693 EVTFNI
-5705 TSNYT
+5705 
-5710 YSVLSPLNPGSISG
+5710 IASG
-5724 GNVMSKIFTIAIPS
+5724 GSGTFTYGIVKTGS
-5738 INTTPQ
+5738 INTYTISRATTPPTFKTNEAG
-5744 TYTVIISENG
+5744 TYTV
-5754 STCGIEKEITIA
+5754 TITDTGAIGNCLN
-5766 PKLEPIFKATPSDKI
+5766 PITRTFTVNEPAQPDFNPKATTNNICFDSSD
-5781 CNGTETGVIT
+5781 GVIAVNEVFIAEVNPVT
-5791 ITEIF
+5791 
-5796 NGIKNVKYTIS
+5796 YTIS
-5807 PNINNAI
+5807 LNNGA
-5814 SYNGTFNTTTNS
+5814 
-5826 FENLPVGT
+5826 FENGNFDATTKTFTGLKAGD
-5834 YTITG
+5834 YKIKG
-5839 TGDNKCPTSKDV
+5839 TGGNGCSVTSKDV

-5863 NAIQNVTYTC
+5863 NAIQNVTYIC
-5873 DVANPTATITVDK
+5873 DVANPKATITVDK
-5886 NQISGGNGDV
+5886 TDIKGGNGDV
-5896 NKNYNVEFVY
+5896 NKNYNVEFIF
-5906 DNGTPTDNTDDVTQ
+5906 TPTGG
-5920 IASSTFTFT
+5920 ASEAPILDSTFTT
-5929 TYNVLGGTVEIK
+5929 DNVLGGTVEIK

-5953 TVTIPAFTP
+5953 TVTIPAFAP

-5976 EFDKQ
+5976 EVDKQ

-6053 EPVYNVLYSDVEN
+6053 EPVYNVLSSSVEN

-6076 VVIDIQKG
+6076 VVIDVQKG
-6084 NSQEFYTGEYEYEV
+6084 NAFTSAFYTGKYDYEV
-6098 LDSVGNSLTPSP
+6098 FNSIGNSLTPVKSG
-6110 IKANVQPTTLTTN
+6110 NVQPATGTTN
-6123 PLKILGLK
+6123 PLTISGLK

-6247 SDVKEIIN
+6247 SDVKEVVN
-6255 PKPVTFET
+6255 PEPVTFKT

-6357 AKLTCISGSEN
+6357 DKLSCQSDGTTTEN
-6368 AVYKINVTGGSGNL
+6368 AVYKINVTGGSGDF
-6382 SYEVY
+6382 SYSVVDK
-6387 NKENENETVAVI
+6387 NDATNIVAVI

-6436 VVDDKLVPVFEP
+6436 VVGEPIKPAFEP
-6448 VKLVDNICNGSS
+6448 EAIVNNICFGSS
-6460 DGEVLVT
+6460 DGVIYIP
-6467 ETSNGINP
+6467 NGANP
-6475 LEYSINTNPI
+6475 LTYTINSNPVIGFNSTTN
-6485 ITLPIGEFKFT
+6485 KFE

-6519 TIVEKSEIK
+6519 TIIQKSEIK

-6648 TQTQKLDCSNKE
+6648 NIIQKLDCSNKE

-6668 DIANLTYTI
+6668 DIANLEYTI
-6677 TGTAKSSNYTDT
+6677 TGTAKSSNYTET
-6689 KTIVST
+6689 KTVT
-6695 TDFAKFEN
+6695 LGTDFATFTG

-6763 IAAADYIGNYTY
+6763 IADADYTGAYTY
-6775 EVVDKTGTSLT
+6775 EVVDAITESSLT

-6834 KLNLDSSIVTFISC
+6834 ALTLENSIVTLISC
-6848 NSGEGGIILKADGGW
+6848 NSNKGFLDLRADGGW

-6871 EATAGIVKPFSKNNK
+6871 KTKNNITTIEQAFGKNSK
-6886 FEELSEGSYT
+6886 FEELEEGSYT
-6896 ATVRDVNNCEA
+6896 ATVRDINNCEA
-6907 TRSFVLVKGVKLI
+6907 TLSFVLEEATGLV
-6920 VDTPKVTQ
+6920 VDEITDIKVTQ

-6948 TQDAGVTYSYILKY
+6948 IQDAGVTYSYILKY

-6985 YQVRVVDNKYGC
+6985 YQVRVVDNTYNC
-6997 NTGNF
+6997 TTGAF
-7002 ENVKV
+7002 TNVKV

-7018 ANITKDIT
+7018 ANITADIT

-7033 VEVTAKGGKAPYEF
+7033 VAVTAKGGKAPYEF

-7095 YVALD
+7095 YAALD

-7129 TYEYQLLN
+7129 TYEYQLLD
-7137 EAETPIT
+7137 ETETPIT

-7157 IGTYKIKVKTTN
+7157 IGTYKIKVKSTN
-7169 RFGEVCET
+7169 RFSEVCET

-7364 SVIKIVEPIDL
+7364 SVIKTVQPIDL

-7467 KNKIIANVAFG
+7467 KNKIIANVDFG